1 MTDEQI
7 KLAPGDL
14 VFIYRYAGRTQLS
27 LCMTLYADGDDL
39 MVCVSVRDSK
49 LTWIWHKQDKED
61 VISRVN

>member
-39 MVCVSVRDSK
+39 MVCISLRDSK
-49 LTWIWHKQDKED
+49 PNWIWHKQDRED
-61 VISRVN
+61 VISRVD